1 MTVINSFFDL
11 TNVQYVK
18 ENIFIGI
25 TLEQLVVQG
34 GPKNKVKIIVGP
46 LNPYKM
52 LTRNMPHHR
61 FSSTKHIPSIY

>member
-1 MTVINSFFDL
+1 MKKGINIYDCNKQLFDL

-46 LNPYKM
+46 LKSKI
-52 LTRNMPHHR
+52 LT
-61 FSSTKHIPSIY
+61 KC